1 MRRKSQ
7 INFSGHAQQLSSRAK
22 ASVGPASLGQAIESI
37 RLTADPVSKR
47 LFDLVL
53 ASLGL
58 LVTAPLW
65 VLIGLFI
72 WLEDGRPV
80 LLLQERV
87 GREGRL
93 FKLFKFR
100 TMTWNTRDVEV
111 IEDQE
116 HDPRVTVV
124 GRFLRATG
132 LDELPQIL
140 NILKGHMSLVGPR
153 ALPLRVEDH
162 ERTRYRTIQDI
173 EGYKMR
179 EMVRP
184 GITGIAQVFAPK
196 AISRRMKFRYD
207 LLYVKKWS
215 FWLDIK
221 LVALSIWITLR
232 GNWESRDRKV

>member
-1 MRRKSQ
+1 M
-7 INFSGHAQQLSSRAK
+7 SSRTK
-22 ASVGPASLGQAIESI
+22 ESVNPKNLSQSI
-37 RLTADPVSKR
+37 QSFRLTTDPISKR
-47 LFDLVL
+47 LLDLVL
-53 ASLGL
+53 ASIGL
-58 LVTAPLW
+58 LVTSPLW

-72 WLEDGRPV
+72 WLEDGRPI

-87 GREGRL
+87 GRQGRL

-100 TMTWNTRDVEV
+100 TMTWNTKDVEM

-140 NILKGHMSLVGPR
+140 NILKGDMSLIGPR

-162 ERTRYRTIQDI
+162 ERIRYKTIQDI
-173 EGYKMR
+173 EGYELR
-179 EMVRP
+179 AMVRP
-184 GITGIAQVFAPK
+184 GITGIAQIFTAK
-196 AISRRMKFRYD
+196 EISRRMKFRYD

-221 LVALSIWITLR
+221 LVILSFWITFR
-232 GNWESRDRKV
+232 GNWESRGRKV